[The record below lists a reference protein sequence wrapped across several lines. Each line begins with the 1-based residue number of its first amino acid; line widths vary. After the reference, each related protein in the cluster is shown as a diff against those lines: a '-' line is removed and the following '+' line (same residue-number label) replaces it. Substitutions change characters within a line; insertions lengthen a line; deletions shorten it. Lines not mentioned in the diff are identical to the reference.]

1 MSASNHTSRSEALN
15 TMPPTAISRACATFI
30 FALTTTLALAQ
41 SPDPRLKNAYTF
53 QKDGWTYAHL
63 EGAPGEIG
71 FQHGYLLAD
80 AIADNLQTIELENT
94 HDSGQPW
101 PYFRTIAHDQ
111 ILPRIEPEYRA
122 ELQGIAD
129 GLQAQGKNID
139 LLDIVALN
147 AHLEVSDYYLP
158 WLLKQQGKPAIAALV
173 APGRCSAFIATGSA
187 TKDGKIVIAH
197 SNWSSYAEGERWT
210 TVFDI
215 VPDHGLH
222 LLMDGSPGLIHSGD
236 DFGVNSAGIMI
247 TETTLPMFQ
256 GWNPAGT
263 PEFVRARKA
272 MQYADTID
280 QFAALM
286 REGNNGGYANSW
298 LVGDRKTNEIA
309 YLELGLKHT
318 PLTRKADGYF
328 VSANF
333 PVDPDLIRDD
343 TPGFDTHTRKSTM
356 NARHL
361 RADQFV
367 QQHAGQLDT
376 TLAEQYLADHYDSY
390 EHKVDAGRRSLCG
403 HEDVSKDPEP
413 AWNSPP
419 FSPGGAV
426 TGKVMDATMAAQMS
440 FTARAGHPCG
450 EDFHAAPF
458 LAAHPEFKWQTPILH
473 DMKAGPWSTFTA
485 AQHQPS

>member
-1 MSASNHTSRSEALN
+1 
-15 TMPPTAISRACATFI
+15 MPTTAISRTCATLI
-30 FALTTTLALAQ
+30 FAFVATLALAQ

-63 EGAPGEIG
+63 EGTPSEIG
-71 FQHGYLLAD
+71 FQHGYLLSD
-80 AIADNLQTIELENT
+80 AIADNLKTIEIELT
-94 HDSGQPW
+94 HESGKTW
-101 PYFRTIAHDQ
+101 PYFRTIAQDQ
-111 ILPRIEPEYRA
+111 ILPKVEPEYRA

-129 GLQAQGKNID
+129 GVQARGQNID

-158 WLLKQQGKPAIAALV
+158 WLLKQEGKAAVSALV

-197 SNWSSYAEGERWT
+197 SNWSPYAEGERWT

-215 VPDHGLH
+215 VPAHGNH
-222 LLMDGSPGLIHSGD
+222 ILMDGSPGLIHSGD

-256 GWNPAGT
+256 GWNPAGI

-272 MQYADTID
+272 MQYANSID
-280 QFAALM
+280 QFVSIM

-318 PLTRKADGYF
+318 PLTRKSSGYF

-333 PVDPDLIRDD
+333 PVNSDLIRDD
-343 TPGFDTHTRKSTM
+343 TPGFDTQDLKSTM
-356 NARHL
+356 NARHI

-367 QQHAGQLDT
+367 QQHMGQLDT
-376 TLAEQYLADHYDSY
+376 NLAEQYLSDHYDSY
-390 EHKVDAGRRSLCG
+390 EHKIDAGRRSLCG

-413 AWNSPP
+413 AWDSPP
-419 FSPGGAV
+419 FSPSGAV
-426 TGKVMDATMAAQMS
+426 TGKVMDSAMAANMS

-450 EDFHAAPF
+450 EDFLAAPF
-458 LAAHPEFKWQTPILH
+458 FAAHPEFDWQKPMLH